1 MDLYNYYVWENADP
15 RTHDWFLAGSPFPV
29 LGVIVGYLSL
39 VYYIVPKYMENREP
53 YKMKTFLGFYNL
65 FQVGYCVMVV
75 VKCFQAGWTPDYFY
89 RCYETD
95 YSYSPKALKM
105 AEVTWY
111 ILFIKFVEL
120 LETILFVL
128 RKKQNQVSF
137 LHVYHHISTFVIAYI
152 FCKYVGGSMLVFS
165 IVANSIVHIIM
176 YSYYFISAY
185 DVAMFKYVAGKIKR
199 YITSMQLTQLITV
212 LINLGFAM
220 SPGCP
225 VPVGH
230 CMFHGPNMALQIKL
244 FADFYLRTYASKK
257 TTKDNLLSNEIVV
270 NVTNNT
276 YKRK

>member
-1 MDLYNYYVWENADP
+1 MITMDLYNYYVWENADP

-199 YITSMQLTQLITV
+199 YITSMQLIQFALLTTN
-212 LINLGFAM
+212 NLFGLQ
-220 SPGCP
+220 PGCMTCKP
-225 VPVGH
+225 FLV
-230 CMFHGPNMALQIKL
+230 MYIPNVFILIYL
-244 FADFYLRTYASKK
+244 FSDFYKKSYDRKRSKI
-257 TTKDNLLSNEIVV
+257 E
-270 NVTNNT
+270 
-276 YKRK
+276 